1 MWERK
6 TMKNNKVVIIML
18 VLLLVITLAGA
29 GAFIYIWKFTGEQ
42 KTNEPSIDEI
52 LESSVDIEEMTTN
65 LASNNFIR
73 ISFKIQ
79 TDSKEAKEELEKRD
93 FQVKNIII
101 QELSEKKTEDLKGKN
116 GQIKLENDL
125 KDKINELM
133 QEGKVVQV
141 YIVNSLLQ

>member
-1 MWERK
+1 
-6 TMKNNKVVIIML
+6 MKNKKVIIIMF
-18 VLLLVITLAGA
+18 VLFLVITRAGA
-29 GAFIYIWKFTGEQ
+29 GVFIYIWKFTGEQ

-101 QELSEKKTEDLKGKN
+101 QELSEKKSEELKGKN
-116 GQIKLENDL
+116 GQKTL
-125 KDKINELM
+125 
-133 QEGKVVQV
+133 
-141 YIVNSLLQ
+141 

>member
-1 MWERK
+1 
-6 TMKNNKVVIIML
+6 ML

-52 LESSVDIEEMTTN
+52 LESTVDIEEMTTN

-101 QELSEKKTEDLKGKN
+101 QELSEKKSEELKGKN

>member
-1 MWERK
+1 
-6 TMKNNKVVIIML
+6 MKNNKVVIIML